1 MALCG
6 TGRTILGRLII
17 PRSWV
22 RYPPAPHVWKNA
34 GVTPLGI
41 HHVSINVTDTAAAVD
56 FYTSVL
62 GLTVRTDRPD
72 FSFAGAWLDLAGQQV
87 HLLEI
92 DMPDDR
98 GQHFAIGVAD
108 LDAVVSEIR
117 GRGITVSDPKP
128 VGSGRQSFLHDPSG
142 NLVEL
147 NQSSVF

>member
-1 MALCG
+1 M
-6 TGRTILGRLII
+6 
-17 PRSWV
+17 
-22 RYPPAPHVWKNA
+22 
-34 GVTPLGI
+34 TPLGI
-41 HHVSINVTDTAAAVD
+41 HHVSINVNDTAAAVD

-147 NQSSVF
+147 NQSSAF